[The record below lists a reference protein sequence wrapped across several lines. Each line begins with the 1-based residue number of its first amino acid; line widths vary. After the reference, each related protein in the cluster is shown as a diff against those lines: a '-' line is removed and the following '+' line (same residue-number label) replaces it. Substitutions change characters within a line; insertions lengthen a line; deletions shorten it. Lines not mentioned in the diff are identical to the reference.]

1 MTHGVKIASPNMVID
16 AVHHPAVK
24 PYLIG
29 DFDGVDLTT
38 YFSGPMNISLCVGPA
53 VALFPSHPKV
63 RNGYDSHYAF
73 PPVIRGKAAAIAARA
88 MLDFMFTNVDAEVI
102 YGTTPRDNRA
112 ARLMNAKLGFIPLTT
127 TVDTLKRECVFY
139 ELRKERWEV

>member
-1 MTHGVKIASPNMVID
+1 MTDLVKIAPPNMVLA

-24 PYLIG
+24 PHLIG
-29 DFDGVDLTT
+29 HFDSVDLST
-38 YFSGPMNISLCVGPA
+38 YFSGLMNVSLCAGPA
-53 VALFPSHPKV
+53 VALFPAHPKV

-73 PPVIRGKAAAIAARA
+73 PPVIRGKAAGIAARA
-88 MLDFMFTNVDAEVI
+88 MLDFMFTNVGAEVI

-127 TVDTLKRECVFY
+127 TVDTLDRECIFY
-139 ELRKERWEV
+139 ELRKERWVR